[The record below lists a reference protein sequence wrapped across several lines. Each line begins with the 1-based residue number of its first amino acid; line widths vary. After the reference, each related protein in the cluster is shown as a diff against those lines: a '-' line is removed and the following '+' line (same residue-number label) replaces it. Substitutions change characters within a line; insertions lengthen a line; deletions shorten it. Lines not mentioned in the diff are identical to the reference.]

1 MNDLVSIITPCY
13 NSISYIAQSIESV
26 LSQTYHNWEMIIV
39 DDCSTDGSFEIIN
52 RYAKSDN
59 RIKVYKTEYP
69 SGSPVLP
76 RNIAI
81 KNAVGRYIAFL
92 DSDDMWLPKKLEE
105 QIHIF
110 KTNLDTA
117 VVFSYYEKIS
127 EDGKRQNRIV
137 KSPKS
142 VTYNKLLYG
151 NVIGCLTGIYD
162 TFVVGKIYMKNIGH
176 EDYAMWLNILK
187 NGGIAS
193 NTNNVQALYRVR
205 ESSVSSNKL
214 TAFRWT
220 WNIYINIE
228 HLGYIKSVYCFMLY
242 AIKAVIK
249 NLI

>member
-13 NSISYIAQSIESV
+13 NSISFIAQAIESV
-26 LSQTYHNWEMIIV
+26 LSQTYHHWEMIVV
-39 DDCSTDGSFEIIN
+39 DDCSTDGSLDIIN
-52 RYAKSDN
+52 NYAKSDS
-59 RIKVYKTEYP
+59 RIKIYKTEQP

-81 KNAVGRYIAFL
+81 KNAIGKYIAFL
-92 DSDDMWLPKKLEE
+92 DSDDIWLPTKLEE
-105 QIHIF
+105 QIQIF
-110 KTNLDTA
+110 KTNPDTV

-127 EDGKRQNRIV
+127 EEGKRSNRIV

-142 VTYNKLLYG
+142 VTYNKLLCG

-162 TFVVGKIYMKNIGH
+162 TSIVGKVYMKNIGH

-187 NGGIAS
+187 HQGIAL

-205 ESSVSSNKL
+205 ESSVSSNKF

-220 WNIYINIE
+220 WNIYMNIE
-228 HLGYIKSVYCFMLY
+228 QLGYFKSFYCFMLY
-242 AIKAVIK
+242 AIKAVMK